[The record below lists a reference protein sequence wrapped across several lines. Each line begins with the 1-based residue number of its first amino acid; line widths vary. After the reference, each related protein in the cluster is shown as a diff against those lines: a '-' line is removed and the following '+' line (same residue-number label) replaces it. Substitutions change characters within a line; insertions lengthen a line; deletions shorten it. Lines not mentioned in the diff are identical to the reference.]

1 MEFTEEFFRREIRE
15 RFEVSEMM
23 KRAWAAEMEVLKIV
37 ADICEKNNLQY
48 FADWGTLLGAVR
60 HKGFIPW
67 DDDIDICLK
76 REDYNCLLTILPREL
91 PYGMVMTGMYASTER
106 LRLVAEV
113 PQLRVM
119 ADETLINFNDYM
131 KRFHGFPYQRIGIDI
146 FPLDYISRDREIEEV
161 QKTLFQQGIE
171 LIKNWNYLEQTG
183 DLEKALELFGTACNV
198 DLSLNT
204 NTKNKVWKLCDSVAS
219 LCDRS
224 EGDYLT
230 YYVFWLDKSNYKMK
244 KEWYED
250 VVMLPF
256 ENIQIPAPAM
266 WDEVLKAQYGDYMT
280 PIRGTAYHNY
290 PFYGHMEEELKKQI
304 KAVGFT
310 GTVEEFCQEV
320 SSGRLRV

>member
-1 MEFTEEFFRREIRE
+1 MEFKEEFFRKEIRE
-15 RFEVSEMM
+15 GFEVSEMM
-23 KRAWAAEMEVLKIV
+23 KRAWAAELEVLKIV

-106 LRLVAEV
+106 LRLAAEV
-113 PQLRVM
+113 SQLRVM

-198 DLSLNT
+198 DLS
-204 NTKNKVWKLCDSVAS
+204 
-219 LCDRS
+219 
-224 EGDYLT
+224 
-230 YYVFWLDKSNYKMK
+230 
-244 KEWYED
+244 
-250 VVMLPF
+250 
-256 ENIQIPAPAM
+256 
-266 WDEVLKAQYGDYMT
+266 
-280 PIRGTAYHNY
+280 
-290 PFYGHMEEELKKQI
+290 
-304 KAVGFT
+304 
-310 GTVEEFCQEV
+310 
-320 SSGRLRV
+320 